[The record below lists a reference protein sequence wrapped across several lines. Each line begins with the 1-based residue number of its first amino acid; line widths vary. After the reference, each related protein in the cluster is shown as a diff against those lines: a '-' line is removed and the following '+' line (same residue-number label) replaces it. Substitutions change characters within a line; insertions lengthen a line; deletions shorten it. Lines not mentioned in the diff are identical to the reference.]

1 MRSIVHNAHDH
12 FALALARLAAQ
23 RILEDP
29 SRVQFGLQVMERWRQ
44 KRGDLTSACAEWE
57 CIIRQRTPQEIAAL
71 LVAETDEGQ
80 RLRSS
85 HPFIR
90 GPFFTEAERLRLI
103 EATHAV

>member
-1 MRSIVHNAHDH
+1 VRTTLHNTHDR
-12 FALALARLAAQ
+12 FAFALARLAAE
-23 RILEDP
+23 RILEEP
-29 SRVQFGLQVMERWRQ
+29 SRVKVGLQVIERWRE
-44 KRGDLTSACAEWE
+44 KRGDLTPASAEWE
-57 CIIRQRTPQEIAAL
+57 SIIRQRTPHEIAAL
-71 LVAETDEGQ
+71 LVAQTEEGQ